1 MDEGTGIVH
10 IAPGCGTEDFELSR
24 VHDLPIVMPVDEA
37 GRFYN
42 RFGWLHGLST
52 SESTEQIVADLAGRG
67 RLVAAG
73 EYAHRYP
80 FCWRCNTPLIFRVAD
95 DWFISVD
102 EVRPRLL
109 AANATVEWTPAY
121 FGKRMDDWLRNMGDW
136 NISRRRYFGLPL
148 PIYPCACG
156 HVTLVG
162 SRAELEELATTGI
175 DQLVE
180 LHRPWIDAVEIRC
193 SACGTEGV
201 RRIPEIG
208 DVWLDAGIVPFSTLG
223 WQNPEWVD
231 GGYGTGAAKGVT
243 GADLPDHNYWETWF
257 PAHWVSEMRE
267 QIRLWFYSQLFMSVC
282 LVDKAPFRSV
292 LGYEKML
299 DEHGRPMHGSWGN
312 LIPAE
317 EAFARMGADVM
328 RWQYCDQP
336 PDRDLLFGY
345 GPAHEIKRK
354 LLTLW
359 NSVGFLV
366 RYGNIEGFRP
376 TLDDLATGPTGA
388 ELRPLDRWLVARTA
402 RLVAEVTAALEE
414 QLTHRVIAAF
424 ESFVDD
430 LSNWYIRR
438 SRRRF
443 YDYDDAAFRTLWFA
457 LVTGVRVISPVMPF
471 LADHLWRNLV
481 ADACDGAP
489 ESVFLAG
496 WPEVGRRTSG
506 CSPRSRK
513 YAGSWSWVARRA
525 ARPGVKLRQPLRRV
539 YVRGARLAGEHAH
552 EIAEEL
558 RVDEVGFD
566 QGPVAHVRL
575 LPNLRVLG
583 PRLGPKVPEIKAALE
598 RGEAEELGDGRVR
611 VAGDELDADDVIR
624 GERVDIP
631 GWAIADDVT
640 LSVAVDTEIDP
651 ELELRGRV
659 YELIH
664 TVNTMR
670 KDAGLELTDRI
681 VLTLPDGDDCCATR
695 TGSRPRRWRHA
706 SSGATRWRSSRRK
719 YDLNARSA
727 ERIQGAQLR
736 TTQAPIFPAIRSS
749 REAAVCN

>member
-1 MDEGTGIVH
+1 
-10 IAPGCGTEDFELSR
+10 
-24 VHDLPIVMPVDEA
+24 MPVDEA
-37 GRFYN
+37 GRFYD

-80 FCWRCNTPLIFRVAD
+80 FCWRCNTPLIFRIAD

-156 HVTLVG
+156 HVTVVG
-162 SRAELEELATTGI
+162 SRAELEELATAGI
-175 DQLVE
+175 DQLEE

-193 SACGTEGV
+193 PACGTEGV

-223 WQNPEWVD
+223 WQNPEWLD
-231 GGYGTGAAKGVT
+231 GGYGTGAAEGLT

-376 TLDDLATGPTGA
+376 TLDDLAAGPAGV
-388 ELRPLDRWLVARTA
+388 ELRALDRWLVART
-402 RLVAEVTAALEE
+402 
-414 QLTHRVIAAF
+414 
-424 ESFVDD
+424 
-430 LSNWYIRR
+430 
-438 SRRRF
+438 
-443 YDYDDAAFRTLWFA
+443 
-457 LVTGVRVISPVMPF
+457 G
-471 LADHLWRNLV
+471 
-481 ADACDGAP
+481 
-489 ESVFLAG
+489 
-496 WPEVGRRTSG
+496 
-506 CSPRSRK
+506 
-513 YAGSWSWVARRA
+513 GS
-525 ARPGVKLRQPLRRV
+525 
-539 YVRGARLAGEHAH
+539 
-552 EIAEEL
+552 
-558 RVDEVGFD
+558 
-566 QGPVAHVRL
+566 
-575 LPNLRVLG
+575 
-583 PRLGPKVPEIKAALE
+583 
-598 RGEAEELGDGRVR
+598 
-611 VAGDELDADDVIR
+611 
-624 GERVDIP
+624 
-631 GWAIADDVT
+631 
-640 LSVAVDTEIDP
+640 
-651 ELELRGRV
+651 
-659 YELIH
+659 
-664 TVNTMR
+664 
-670 KDAGLELTDRI
+670 
-681 VLTLPDGDDCCATR
+681 
-695 TGSRPRRWRHA
+695 
-706 SSGATRWRSSRRK
+706 
-719 YDLNARSA
+719 
-727 ERIQGAQLR
+727 
-736 TTQAPIFPAIRSS
+736 
-749 REAAVCN
+749 

>member
-1 MDEGTGIVH
+1 
-10 IAPGCGTEDFELSR
+10 
-24 VHDLPIVMPVDEA
+24 
-37 GRFYN
+37 
-42 RFGWLHGLST
+42 
-52 SESTEQIVADLAGRG
+52 
-67 RLVAAG
+67 
-73 EYAHRYP
+73 
-80 FCWRCNTPLIFRVAD
+80 
-95 DWFISVD
+95 
-102 EVRPRLL
+102 
-109 AANATVEWTPAY
+109 
-121 FGKRMDDWLRNMGDW
+121 
-136 NISRRRYFGLPL
+136 
-148 PIYPCACG
+148 
-156 HVTLVG
+156 
-162 SRAELEELATTGI
+162 
-175 DQLVE
+175 
-180 LHRPWIDAVEIRC
+180 
-193 SACGTEGV
+193 
-201 RRIPEIG
+201 
-208 DVWLDAGIVPFSTLG
+208 
-223 WQNPEWVD
+223 
-231 GGYGTGAAKGVT
+231 
-243 GADLPDHNYWETWF
+243 
-257 PAHWVSEMRE
+257 
-267 QIRLWFYSQLFMSVC
+267 MSVC

-336 PDRDLLFGY
+336 PDRDLFFGY

-376 TLDDLATGPTGA
+376 TLDDLATGPAGL
-388 ELRPLDRWLVARTA
+388 ELRALDRWLVARTGK
-402 RLVAEVTAALEE
+402 LVADATAALEE
-414 QLTHRVIAAF
+414 QLTYRVIAAF
-424 ESFVDD
+424 ESYVDD

-443 YDYDDAAFRTLWFA
+443 YAYDDAAFRTLWFA

-481 ADACDGAP
+481 ADACEGAP
-489 ESVFLAG
+489 VSVFLAG
-496 WPEVGRRTSG
+496 WPEIGEPDERLLAEIAEVRRIVELGRE
-506 CSPRSRK
+506 
-513 YAGSWSWVARRA
+513 ARGTA
-525 ARPGVKLRQPLRRV
+525 GVKLRQPLRRV
-539 YVRGARLAGEHAH
+539 YVRGARLAAEHAH

-598 RGEAEELGDGRVR
+598 RGEAEELGNGRIR
-611 VAGDELDADDVIR
+611 VAGVELDADDVIR
-624 GERVDIP
+624 GERVEIP

-681 VLTLPDGDDCCATR
+681 VLTLPDGDDLLRHEDWIKAETLATR
-695 TGSRPRRWRHA
+695 I
-706 SSGATRWRSSRRK
+706 
-719 YDLNARSA
+719 
-727 ERIQGAQLR
+727 ERGNSL
-736 TTQAPIFPAIRSS
+736 AI
-749 REAAVCN
+749 AKA